1 MGYGECDEIFN
12 TFKDIFE
19 IIIHLMIYI
28 ERQPL
33 NLSRLYCIKRKF
45 YNKKLNKVDTYLLF
59 VYFTY

>member
-33 NLSRLYCIKRKF
+33 NLSRLYCIKGKF